1 MTKFFNA
8 NNYGFLILYN
18 VLFDIPLAYAF
29 MIFFWQGIHWLF
41 ILIILLSIGFN
52 YFLNKIKSN
61 QNMDK
66 GILNRSVILRC
77 MSLVTI
83 NIISII
89 GMAFLMTVI
98 SCSITGIWP

>member
-1 MTKFFNA
+1 MTKLFNA
-8 NNYGFLILYN
+8 YNYGLLILFN

-29 MIFFWQGIHWLF
+29 MMLFWHGKHLLF

-52 YFLNKIKSN
+52 YFLNKIRSKRNLDKSISN
-61 QNMDK
+61 K
-66 GILNRSVILRC
+66 LVILRC
-77 MSLVTI
+77 MALVFI

-89 GMAFLMTVI
+89 GIALLMTVI